1 MCAYFFSTKH
11 IQNDVSLDK
20 AGIVIKD
27 MITNASFQTFPEE
40 VRNQYQYKSS
50 SPIHTQIIKELTIA
64 ARNKLLDVKAIDKEI
79 SVAFSLGVVASLSSF
94 IPFNWLIMPMAF
106 IYTGYLAKERDAAYA
121 EYTDSLAALHR
132 CCDWAVNNDG
142 TTQDDMNLGH
152 VQSMLNLLSQVMTQ
166 EQLKGVIKNELEG
179 GFLATINITDE
190 VKKDTLDY
198 KIYGYDQGGSIS
210 AILTEVGSYM
220 KRLLTKA
227 ATDTMVYLNISAATR

>member
-1 MCAYFFSTKH
+1 MCAYFFSAKH
-11 IQNDVSLDK
+11 NPNDFQLEQDDI
-20 AGIVIKD
+20 GIMNMIASPLFKKISKD
-27 MITNASFQTFPEE
+27 LPAS
-40 VRNQYQYKSS
+40 YQYNSS
-50 SPIHTQIIKELTIA
+50 SQTHTNIIKELTNA

-121 EYTDSLAALHR
+121 EYTVSLAALR
-132 CCDWAVNNDG
+132 LCCDWAVNNESS
-142 TTQDDMNLGH
+142 TQGDMDLAH
-152 VQSMLNLLSQVMTQ
+152 VKSMLNLLSQVMTKK
-166 EQLKGVIKNELEG
+166 QLGGVIRDELEKT
-179 GFLATINITDE
+179 FFDTINITDE

-227 ATDTMVYLNISAATR
+227 ATDTMVYLNTPVATR

>member
-1 MCAYFFSTKH
+1 MCAYFFSAKH
-11 IQNDVSLDK
+11 SQDNVSLGKDD
-20 AGIVIKD
+20 IDIKT
-27 MITNASFQTFPEE
+27 MITSPLFKTLPESVRARFQFNP
-40 VRNQYQYKSS
+40 N
-50 SPIHTQIIKELTIA
+50 SPNHTNIIKELTIA

-132 CCDWAVNNDG
+132 CCDWAVNNVT

-227 ATDTMVYLNISAATR
+227 ATDTMVYLNTPAATR